1 MVSARPTGR
10 APGVADA
17 WVSLKSMAQEHDR
30 GEPVPTEQQEAVAAH
45 GQGALLVLGAAGS
58 GRTEAL
64 ARRLS
69 RLVSQGRRPLAL
81 SRSAAAANRIRV
93 RAEET
98 IETSY
103 EELVVHTHPV
113 AAARILREHATE
125 AEIDPFFES
134 LSPAERLA
142 MLLDRIDEL
151 PLRRHEIRGNPAGLL
166 ARIVDRIDALKSA
179 GVTAERFRR
188 WSDEQAGGSVA
199 ERDSAAREREFA
211 ELYEMHDSMLRA
223 AGAMDEVDAVI
234 ELTRLLHE
242 RPALAE
248 AVSERF
254 PDLLVDEAEDAC
266 PAERALIEA
275 LARGAETTVISC
287 DDEQGRAPC
296 GAASAWAR
304 EAFSPAELTL
314 EPSWRYGGDLIDAA
328 HAVVA
333 PAMNRVAPSSNGLR
347 LTEHPRVT
355 PSREGAAVARRA
367 AGPPT
372 RVRFW
377 SGINERA
384 EAQAVARDIE
394 AALAAGDVKME
405 HVCVAVPRGGGRARA
420 IAAAL
425 EERRVP
431 YRVTGP
437 GAFFQR
443 PEVRDVIAWLRLL
456 ADPTDAAA
464 AVRALSRPP
473 VELRSVD
480 LARCTTIARR
490 RKLDMVSALE
500 ASLESPQIP
509 PEARDRIRE
518 FLQLHRA
525 AARAMGE
532 MRADV
537 FVRRLIERIGFRRHR
552 LFAAHPEAAERLRN
566 LSRLGEL
573 AAAWTRREPTGSNR
587 DFVRYLV
594 AVSEAGVPP
603 LDEPSE
609 PTADAVRV
617 MSLERAKGLEFSR
630 VYVVGLHAG
639 AVPGVAPPGPPVLPT
654 GVGAGEPSH
663 EDEQRRLL
671 YVAMTRARDELVL
684 SRPASTEG
692 GDARPSPFYE
702 DARAVLDATEQ
713 EHGEELFGPAEG
725 LQATYRMIQDEVL
738 EEAWRAGGKLREPRL
753 DTYVDVTRAVARFL
767 ELVKLAGLIQGSSEE
782 PAADALAAIND
793 LLDHAI
799 SPEQRSA
806 LHDSGLDAYLLD
818 EEGAA
823 KRRRELIEQRDEP
836 SLEAFLPRRGEG
848 LALSATDI
856 TLYRTCPLKYKFARV
871 FGIPQETT
879 INQRFGI
886 VIHQVLERFHGH
898 QTAAE
903 GEAEAGT
910 LEHLMALFA
919 AAWRRSGFGE
929 SDDELQ
935 FREKAIDALH
945 RYHAREVASGSHPR
959 WVERKFDFRIGP
971 HHLRGRVDR
980 VDQLPSG
987 GYELIDYKTG
997 DPKPV
1002 RELESDVQ
1010 LAIYRL
1016 AAREA
1021 WRLEGAAG
1029 SYWYVLAD
1037 EKVAVGG
1044 SPDDLERVEGVVLEV
1059 GEGILGQDFE
1069 PRPSPEICSW
1079 CDFRLI
1085 CPASEA

>member
-1 MVSARPTGR
+1 MGVSRDQV
-10 APGVADA
+10 APGL
-17 WVSLKSMAQEHDR
+17 S
-30 GEPVPTEQQEAVAAH
+30 EQQERVIAH
-45 GQGALLVLGAAGS
+45 DAGALLVLGAAGT

-64 ARRLS
+64 ARRLG
-69 RLVSQGRRPLAL
+69 RLVAEGEGAL
-81 SRSAAAANRIRV
+81 VLTSSAAAANRIRA

-98 IETSY
+98 IDAAF
-103 EELVVHTHPV
+103 EELVVHTHPA
-113 AAARILREHATE
+113 AAARLLHEHATE
-125 AEIDPFFES
+125 ARIDPFFES
-134 LSPAERLA
+134 LNPAERLA
-142 MLLDRIDEL
+142 MLLERLDEL

-179 GVTAERFRR
+179 GVTAERFAR
-188 WSDEQAGGSVA
+188 WADEQAGASRS

-211 ELYEMHDSMLRA
+211 EIYELHDSMLRS
-223 AGAMDEVDAVI
+223 AGAMDDIDGVI
-234 ELTRLLHE
+234 ELTRLLGD

-248 AVSERF
+248 TIAGRF
-254 PDLLVDEAEDAC
+254 PHLLVDEAEDAC
-266 PAERALIEA
+266 SAERSLIVALT
-275 LARGAETTVISC
+275 RGAQTAVISC
-287 DDEQGRAPC
+287 DDEQARARCDP
-296 GAASAWAR
+296 ASAWVGRAL
-304 EAFSPAELTL
+304 SPEEISL
-314 EPSWRYGGDLIDAA
+314 EPAWRYGGDLLDAA

-333 PAMNRVAPSSNGLR
+333 PAER
-347 LTEHPRVT
+347 
-355 PSREGAAVARRA
+355 GAEVPRRA
-367 AGPPT
+367 AGPST
-372 RVRFW
+372 RVSFW
-377 SGINERA
+377 VGTNERA

-394 AALAAGDVKME
+394 TALADGEVKLE
-405 HVCVAVPRGGGRARA
+405 EICVAVPRGGGRARA
-420 IAAAL
+420 LAAAL

-431 YRVTGP
+431 YRLTGP

-473 VELRSVD
+473 IELRSVD

-532 MRADV
+532 MKADV

-573 AAAWTRREPTGSNR
+573 AAAWTRREPNGSNR
-587 DFVRYLV
+587 DFIRYLV
-594 AVSEAGVPP
+594 AVSEAGDMRGGSPGKAEEPPVPT
-603 LDEPSE
+603 LVEPSE
-609 PTADAVRV
+609 PMADAVRV
-617 MSLERAKGLEFSR
+617 MSLERTKGLEFSR
-630 VYVVGLHAG
+630 VYVIGLHAG
-639 AVPGVAPPGPPVLPT
+639 ALPGATPAGSPMVPPEVGGGAPP
-654 GVGAGEPSH
+654 H
-663 EDEQRRLL
+663 EDESRRLL

-684 SRPASTEG
+684 SRPAATDAG
-692 GDARPSPFYE
+692 NARPSPFYE
-702 DARAVLDATEQ
+702 GVRAVLDASEQ
-713 EHGEELFGPAEG
+713 EYGEELFGPAEG

-767 ELVKLAGLIQGSSEE
+767 ELVKLAGLIQGYTEE
-782 PAADALAAIND
+782 PVADSLAAIND
-793 LLDHAI
+793 LLEQAI

-806 LHDSGLDAYLLD
+806 LRSSGLDAYLLD

-823 KRRRELIEQRDEP
+823 KRRRELIAQRDEP

-856 TLYRTCPLKYKFARV
+856 ELYRTCPLKYKFARV

-886 VIHQVLERFHGH
+886 VIHQVLERFHA
-898 QTAAE
+898 QQAA
-903 GEAEAGT
+903 GEAEGGT

-919 AAWRRSGFGE
+919 VAWRRAGFGE

-935 FREKAIDALH
+935 FREKAVEALR

-959 WVERKFDFRIGP
+959 WVERKFDFRVGP

-980 VDQLPSG
+980 VDQLPGG

-997 DPKPV
+997 DPKPQ

-1044 SPDDLERVEGVVLEV
+1044 SSDDLERVEGVVLEV

-1069 PRPSPEICSW
+1069 PKPSPEICSW

>member
-1 MVSARPTGR
+1 MG
-10 APGVADA
+10 D
-17 WVSLKSMAQEHDR
+17 EHDHGGPR
-30 GEPVPTEQQEAVAAH
+30 MTEKQEGVVSHDAGE
-45 GQGALLVLGAAGS
+45 LLVRGVAGS
-58 GRTEAL
+58 GRTESL
-64 ARRLS
+64 ARRLA
-69 RLVSQGRRPLAL
+69 RLVSDGERPLVL
-81 SRSAAAANRIRV
+81 TSSVAAARRIRM
-93 RAEET
+93 RAEAT
-98 IETSY
+98 IEAAY

-113 AAARILREHATE
+113 AAARLLREHATE

-142 MLLDRIDEL
+142 MLLERIDEL

-166 ARIVDRIDALKSA
+166 ARIIDRIDALKSA
-179 GVTAERFRR
+179 GVTAERFQR
-188 WSDEQAGGSVA
+188 WAGEQAGGTRS
-199 ERDSAAREREFA
+199 ERDSAAREREFGEIY
-211 ELYEMHDSMLRA
+211 ELHDSMLRS
-223 AGAMDEVDAVI
+223 AGAMDDADAVLV
-234 ELTRLLHE
+234 LTRLLGE
-242 RPALAE
+242 RAALAD
-248 AVSERF
+248 AIAERF
-254 PDLLVDEAEDAC
+254 PHLMVDELEDAC
-266 PAERALIEA
+266 PAERSLIEA
-275 LARGAETTVISC
+275 LVRGSASAVLSC

-296 GAASAWAR
+296 GAASGWAR
-304 EAFSPAELTL
+304 QAFGPREVTL
-314 EPSWRYGGDLIDAA
+314 EPTWRYGGDVLDAA
-328 HAVVA
+328 HAVVSQA
-333 PAMNRVAPSSNGLR
+333 GGG
-347 LTEHPRVT
+347 TEVP
-355 PSREGAAVARRA
+355 RRA
-367 AGPPT
+367 AGPAT

-377 SGINERA
+377 CGTNERA
-384 EAQAVARDIE
+384 ETQAVARDIE
-394 AALAAGDVKME
+394 AALAAGDLKME
-405 HVCVAVPRGGGRARA
+405 EICVAIPRAGRPARA

-431 YRVTGP
+431 YRLSGP

-518 FLQLHRA
+518 FLRLHRA

-587 DFVRYLV
+587 DFVRYLA
-594 AVSEAGVPP
+594 AVSEAGVAPVEEQN
-603 LDEPSE
+603 EPI
-609 PTADAVRV
+609 ADAVRV
-617 MSLERAKGLEFSR
+617 MPLERTKGLEFAR
-630 VYVVGLHAG
+630 MYVVGLHAG
-639 AVPGVAPPGPPVLPT
+639 AVPGPVPAGPPAVPPGA
-654 GVGAGEPSH
+654 GGAAPSH
-663 EDEQRRLL
+663 EEEARRLL
-671 YVAMTRARDELVL
+671 YIAMTRATDDLVL
-684 SRPASTEG
+684 ARPAATEG
-692 GDARPSPFYE
+692 GDVRPSPFYE
-702 DARAVLDATEQ
+702 DARAVLGATEQ

-738 EEAWRAGGKLREPRL
+738 EEAWRAGAKLREPRL
-753 DTYVDVTRAVARFL
+753 DTYVDVNRAVARFL

-782 PAADALAAIND
+782 PVSDSLAAVND
-793 LLDHAI
+793 LLEQAI
-799 SPEQRSA
+799 SPEQREA
-806 LHDSGLDAYLLD
+806 LRDSGLDAYLLD

-823 KRRRELIEQRDEP
+823 KRRRELIAQRDEP

-856 TLYRTCPLKYKFARV
+856 ELYRTCPLKYKFARV

-886 VIHQVLERFHGH
+886 VIHQVLERFHA
-898 QTAAE
+898 QTAPVDTGAGSTA
-903 GEAEAGT
+903 GEPDAGS
-910 LEHLMALFA
+910 LERLMALFA
-919 AAWRRSGFGE
+919 AAWRRAGFGE

-935 FREKAIDALH
+935 FREKAIEALR
-945 RYHAREVASGSHPR
+945 RYHAREVASGSQPR

-980 VDQLPSG
+980 VDELPGG

-997 DPKPV
+997 DPKPP

>member
-1 MVSARPTGR
+1 MV
-10 APGVADA
+10 
-17 WVSLKSMAQEHDR
+17 
-30 GEPVPTEQQEAVAAH
+30 AH
-45 GQGALLVLGAAGS
+45 EQGALLVLGAAGS

-69 RLVSQGRRPLAL
+69 RLVSEARRPLVL
-81 SRSAAAANRIRV
+81 SRSAAAADRIRT

-98 IETSY
+98 IDTAY
-103 EELVVHTHPV
+103 EELVVHTYPV

-179 GVTAERFRR
+179 GVTAERFRH
-188 WSDEQAGGSVA
+188 WSEEQAGGSVS
-199 ERDSAAREREFA
+199 ERESAAREREFA
-211 ELYEMHDSMLRA
+211 ELYELHDSMLRA
-223 AGAMDEVDAVI
+223 AGAMDDTDAVI
-234 ELTRLLHE
+234 ELTRLLDK

-248 AVSERF
+248 AVSARF
-254 PDLLVDEAEDAC
+254 PDLIVDEAEDAC
-266 PAERALIEA
+266 PAERSLIEA
-275 LARGAETTVISC
+275 LARGAETAVISC
-287 DDEQGRAPC
+287 DDEQARAPC
-296 GAASAWAR
+296 GAASAWAKR
-304 EAFSPAELTL
+304 AFSPAEIIL
-314 EPSWRYGGDLIDAA
+314 EPSWRYGGDLLDAA

-333 PAMNRVAPSSNGLR
+333 LAMNRVAPD
-347 LTEHPRVT
+347 
-355 PSREGAAVARRA
+355 GAGVERRA
-367 AGPPT
+367 AGPAT

-377 SGINERA
+377 CGINERA

-394 AALAAGDVKME
+394 AALAAGEVKME
-405 HVCVAVPRGGGRARA
+405 DVCVAVPRGGGRARA

-431 YRVTGP
+431 YRLTGP

-603 LDEPSE
+603 VDEPSE

-617 MSLERAKGLEFSR
+617 MPLERTKGLEFSR

-639 AVPGVAPPGPPVLPT
+639 AVPGAAPPGPPIVPA
-654 GVGAGEPSH
+654 GVGAGGPSH

-684 SRPASTEG
+684 TRPAATEAG
-692 GDARPSPFYE
+692 SVRPSPFYE
-702 DARAVLDATEQ
+702 DARAVLDASEQ

-767 ELVKLAGLIQGSSEE
+767 ELVKLAGLIQGSTEE

-799 SPEQRSA
+799 SPEQRTA

-898 QTAAE
+898 QAAAE
-903 GEAEAGT
+903 ADGEAGS
-910 LEHLMALFA
+910 LEHLMGLFA

-935 FREKAIDALH
+935 FREKAIEALH

-997 DPKPV
+997 DPKPA

>member
-1 MVSARPTGR
+1 MGDERDDGS
-10 APGVADA
+10 PG
-17 WVSLKSMAQEHDR
+17 L
-30 GEPVPTEQQEAVAAH
+30 TEQQAAVVAH
-45 GQGALLVLGAAGS
+45 ADGPLLVLGVAGT
-58 GRTEAL
+58 GRTESL

-69 RLVSQGRRPLAL
+69 RLIEDGERAL
-81 SRSAAAANRIRV
+81 VLTSSIAAARRIRV
-93 RAEET
+93 RAEAT
-98 IETSY
+98 IESAY

-113 AAARILREHATE
+113 AAARLLREHATE

-179 GVTAERFRR
+179 GVTATDFGR
-188 WSDEQAGGSVA
+188 WAEQQAGASRS
-199 ERDSAAREREFA
+199 ERDAAAREREFA
-211 ELYEMHDSMLRA
+211 EIYELHDSMLRS
-223 AGAMDEVDAVI
+223 AGAMDDIDAVL
-234 ELTRLLHE
+234 ELTMRLE
-242 RPALAE
+242 QRPAMAE
-248 AVSERF
+248 AISTRF
-254 PDLLVDEAEDAC
+254 PHLLVDELEDAC
-266 PAERALIEA
+266 PAERSLIEA
-275 LARGAETTVISC
+275 LARGSVSLVLSC
-287 DDEQGRAPC
+287 DDEQGRGPC
-296 GAASAWAR
+296 DAASAWAR
-304 EAFSPAELTL
+304 QAIGPSEVTL
-314 EPSWRYGGDLIDAA
+314 EPTWRYGGDLLDAA

-333 PAMNRVAPSSNGLR
+333 PAAGGGVVP
-347 LTEHPRVT
+347 
-355 PSREGAAVARRA
+355 RRA
-367 AGPPT
+367 AGPAT

-377 SGINERA
+377 SGTNERA

-394 AALAAGDVKME
+394 AALAAGEVTME
-405 HVCVAVPRGGGRARA
+405 RICVAVPRDGAPARA

-431 YRVTGP
+431 YRLSGP

-443 PEVRDVIAWLRLL
+443 AEVRDVIAWLRLL

-573 AAAWTRREPTGSNR
+573 AETWTRREPGGSNR

-594 AVSEAGVPP
+594 AVSEAGGMRRGSAGAVEDPP
-603 LDEPSE
+603 EGMVEEQSE
-609 PTADAVRV
+609 PIATAVRV
-617 MSLERAKGLEFSR
+617 MPLERTKGLEFAR
-630 VYVVGLHAG
+630 VYVVGLNAG
-639 AVPGVAPPGPPVLPT
+639 AVPGSAPAGSPAVPP
-654 GVGAGEPSH
+654 GVGAPTPSH
-663 EDEQRRLL
+663 EEESRRLL
-671 YVAMTRARDELVL
+671 YVAMTRATDDLVL
-684 SRPASTEG
+684 ARPAVTED

-702 DARAVLDATEQ
+702 DARAVLDASEQ

-753 DTYVDVTRAVARFL
+753 DTYVDVNRAVARFL
-767 ELVKLAGLIQGSSEE
+767 ELVKLAGLIQGSGEE
-782 PAADALAAIND
+782 PVSDALTAVND
-793 LLDHAI
+793 LLDQAI

-806 LHDSGLDAYLLD
+806 LRDSGLDAYLLD

-823 KRRRELIEQRDEP
+823 KRRRELIAKRDEP

-856 TLYRTCPLKYKFARV
+856 ELYRTCPLKYKFARV

-886 VIHQVLERFHGH
+886 VIHQVLERYHG
-898 QTAAE
+898 QQPPPGETAAE
-903 GEAEAGT
+903 IADTGS
-910 LEHLMALFA
+910 LERLMSLFA

-935 FREKAIDALH
+935 FREKAIEALR
-945 RYHAREVASGSHPR
+945 RYHAREVASGSQPR

-980 VDQLPSG
+980 VDELPSG

-997 DPKPV
+997 DPKPP
-1002 RELESDVQ
+1002 RELQSDVQ

-1069 PRPSPEICSW
+1069 PRPSPDICSW

>member
-1 MVSARPTGR
+1 
-10 APGVADA
+10 
-17 WVSLKSMAQEHDR
+17 MAELD
-30 GEPVPTEQQEAVAAH
+30 EAQQRVLDHEE
-45 GQGALLVLGAAGS
+45 GPLLVLGVAGS

-64 ARRLS
+64 SRRLA
-69 RLVSQGRRPLAL
+69 AL
-81 SRSAAAANRIRV
+81 AAAGKRALVLTCSQATATRIRA

-98 IETSY
+98 VEAPF
-103 EELVVHTHPV
+103 EELEVHTHQGT
-113 AAARILREHATE
+113 AARLLREHAAE
-125 AEIDPFFES
+125 AGLDPFVES
-134 LSPAERLA
+134 LTGAERLA
-142 MLLDRIDEL
+142 MLLERVDEL
-151 PLRRHEIRGNPAGLL
+151 PLRRHEIRGNAAGLL

-179 GVTAERFRR
+179 GVTAERFRD
-188 WSDEQAGGSVA
+188 WAEGL
-199 ERDSAAREREFA
+199 ERDAEADAGRDAAAREREFA
-211 ELYEMHDSMLRA
+211 QIYELHDSMLRA
-223 AGAMDEVDAVI
+223 AGAIDGGEGVL
-234 ELTRLLHE
+234 ELTRLLGE
-242 RPALAE
+242 RPGLA
-248 AVSERF
+248 AAIADRF
-254 PDLLVDEAEDAC
+254 PHLIVDELEDAC
-266 PAERALIEA
+266 PAERSLVAA
-275 LARGAETTVISC
+275 LARGARTAVVSC
-287 DDEQGRAPC
+287 DDDQSRAPC
-296 GAASAWAR
+296 GGGAAWAR
-304 EAFSPAELTL
+304 ETFDGPEVVLDTAQ
-314 EPSWRYGGDLIDAA
+314 RYGGDLLDAA

-333 PAMNRVAPSSNGLR
+333 PAERN
-347 LTEHPRVT
+347 TEVT
-355 PSREGAAVARRA
+355 RRA
-367 AGPPT
+367 GGPAT
-372 RVRFW
+372 RIRFW
-377 SGINERA
+377 RSANERA

-394 AALAAGDVKME
+394 AALAAGEVAIQE
-405 HVCVAVPRGGGRARA
+405 ICVAVPRGGGRARA

-431 YRVTGP
+431 HRLTGP

-443 PEVRDVIAWLRLL
+443 PEIRDVIAWLRLL
-456 ADPTDAAA
+456 ADPTDTAA

-509 PEARDRIRE
+509 PEARDRIRN
-518 FLQLHRA
+518 FLGLHAA

-573 AAAWTRREPTGSNR
+573 AATWTRREPGGSNR
-587 DFVRYLV
+587 DFVRYLA
-594 AVSEAGVPP
+594 AVSEAGVSPADEPVEPIAGAIRVMP
-603 LDEPSE
+603 LD
-609 PTADAVRV
+609 T
-617 MSLERAKGLEFSR
+617 LKGLEFAR

-639 AVPGVAPPGPPVLPT
+639 AVPGTAPAGPPAVPPALS
-654 GVGAGEPSH
+654 GAGPSH
-663 EDEQRRLL
+663 EGEQRRLL
-671 YVAMTRARDELVL
+671 YTAMTRAHQELVM
-684 SRPASTEG
+684 SRSETTEEG
-692 GDARPSPFYE
+692 ETRPSPFYE
-702 DARAVLDATEQ
+702 EARAVLDASEQ
-713 EHGEELFGPAEG
+713 DHGEELFGPAEG

-753 DTYVDVTRAVARFL
+753 DTYMDVTTAVGRFL
-767 ELVKLAGLIQGSSEE
+767 ELVKLAGLIQRPGEE
-782 PAADALAAIND
+782 PVTEALPAINE
-793 LLDHAI
+793 LLEQAI
-799 SPEQRSA
+799 SPEQRQA
-806 LHDSGLDAYLLD
+806 LTDSGLDAYLLD

-823 KRRRELIEQRDEP
+823 KRRKELIAARDEP

-856 TLYRTCPLKYKFARV
+856 ELYRTCPLKYKFARV

-886 VIHQVLERFHGH
+886 VIHQVLERYHAS
-898 QTAAE
+898 TAATTE
-903 GEAEAGT
+903 STAGEAEAGS
-910 LEHLMALFA
+910 LERLMALFA
-919 AAWRRSGFGE
+919 AAWRRAGFGE

-935 FREKAIDALH
+935 FRERATEALR
-945 RYHAREVASGSHPR
+945 RYHARESSSGSSPR
-959 WVERKFDFRIGP
+959 WLERKFDFRIGP

-980 VDQLPSG
+980 VDELPSG
-987 GYELIDYKTG
+987 EYELIDYKTG
-997 DPKPV
+997 DPKPQ
-1002 RELESDVQ
+1002 RALEGDVQ

-1021 WRLEGAAG
+1021 WKLERAAG

>member
-1 MVSARPTGR
+1 M
-10 APGVADA
+10 AD
-17 WVSLKSMAQEHDR
+17 EHDR
-30 GEPVPTEQQEAVAAH
+30 GEPGPTEQQEAVAAH
-45 GQGALLVLGAAGS
+45 EQGALLVLGAAGS

-69 RLVSQGRRPLAL
+69 RLVSQGRRPLVL
-81 SRSAAAANRIRV
+81 SRSAAASNRIRV

-98 IETSY
+98 IETAY

-242 RPALAE
+242 RPALAQ

-266 PAERALIEA
+266 PAERSLIEA

-296 GAASAWAR
+296 RAASAWAR
-304 EAFSPAELTL
+304 EAFSPTELTL
-314 EPSWRYGGDLIDAA
+314 EPSWRYGGDLLDAA

-333 PAMNRVAPSSNGLR
+333 PAER
-347 LTEHPRVT
+347 
-355 PSREGAAVARRA
+355 GAEVARRA
-367 AGPPT
+367 AGPAT

-377 SGINERA
+377 CGINERA

-405 HVCVAVPRGGGRARA
+405 EVCVAVPRGGGRERA

-443 PEVRDVIAWLRLL
+443 SEVRDVIAWLRLL

-603 LDEPSE
+603 VDEPTE

-617 MSLERAKGLEFSR
+617 MSLERTKGLEFSR

-639 AVPGVAPPGPPVLPT
+639 GVPGAVPAGPPVVPT
-654 GVGAGEPSH
+654 GVGAGGPSH
-663 EDEQRRLL
+663 EDEQRHLL

-684 SRPASTEG
+684 SRPAATEG

-702 DARAVLDATEQ
+702 DARAVLDAAEQ
-713 EHGEELFGPAEG
+713 EQGEELFGPAEG

-753 DTYVDVTRAVARFL
+753 DTYMDVTRAVARFL

-910 LEHLMALFA
+910 LEHLMGLFA

-997 DPKPV
+997 ERRASSGD
-1002 RELESDVQ
+1002 DVQ
-1010 LAIYRL
+1010 LALYRL
-1016 AAREA
+1016 GAQEA
-1021 WRLEGAAG
+1021 WQIDAELG
-1029 SYWYVLAD
+1029 SYWYVLED
-1037 EKVAVGG
+1037 ERVPRA
-1044 SPDDLERVEGVVLEV
+1044 PATDDAERVERTVLEV
-1059 GEGILGQDFE
+1059 GTGIEGQDFE
-1069 PRPSPEICSW
+1069 PRPSYEICSW
-1079 CDFRLI
+1079 CDYRLI

>member
-1 MVSARPTGR
+1 MRDERDHGGPR
-10 APGVADA
+10 
-17 WVSLKSMAQEHDR
+17 L
-30 GEPVPTEQQEAVAAH
+30 TEQQEAVVANDE
-45 GQGALLVLGAAGS
+45 GALLVLGVAGS
-58 GRTEAL
+58 GRSEAL
-64 ARRLS
+64 ARRLA
-69 RLVSQGRRPLAL
+69 RLVGQGERALAVT
-81 SRSAAAANRIRV
+81 RSVAAARHLRL
-93 RAEET
+93 RAET
-98 IETSY
+98 AIEAAF

-113 AAARILREHATE
+113 AAARLLREHATE

-166 ARIVDRIDALKSA
+166 ARIVERIDALKSA
-179 GVTAERFRR
+179 GVTAERFGR
-188 WSDEQAGGSVA
+188 WAEEQAGGSRS

-211 ELYEMHDSMLRA
+211 EIYQLHDSMLRS
-223 AGAMDEVDAVI
+223 AGAMDDIDAVL
-234 ELTRLLHE
+234 ELTRLLGE
-242 RPALAE
+242 RPALA
-248 AVSERF
+248 AAIAARF
-254 PDLLVDEAEDAC
+254 PHLIVDELEDAC
-266 PAERALIEA
+266 PAERTLIEA
-275 LARGAETTVISC
+275 LARSSTSAVLAC
-287 DDEQGRAPC
+287 DDEQGRGPC
-296 GAASAWAR
+296 EAASAWAR
-304 EAFSPAELTL
+304 QAIGTRDLNL
-314 EPSWRYGGDLIDAA
+314 EPTWRYGGDLLDAS

-333 PAMNRVAPSSNGLR
+333 PA
-347 LTEHPRVT
+347 TRVT
-355 PSREGAAVARRA
+355 EAPRRA

-372 RVRFW
+372 RLRFW
-377 SGINERA
+377 SGTNERA

-394 AALAAGDVKME
+394 AALAAGEVKLE
-405 HVCVAVPRGGGRARA
+405 EICVAVPRGGPARA

-431 YRVTGP
+431 YRLTGP

-443 PEVRDVIAWLRLL
+443 AEVRDVIAWLRLL

-573 AAAWTRREPTGSNR
+573 AEAWTRREPGGSNR

-594 AVSEAGVPP
+594 AVSEAGVAPVEEQN
-603 LDEPSE
+603 EPI
-609 PTADAVRV
+609 ADAVKV
-617 MSLERAKGLEFSR
+617 MPLERTKGLEFAR
-630 VYVVGLHAG
+630 VYVVGLQAG
-639 AVPGVAPPGPPVLPT
+639 VVPGSPPAGPPAVPD
-654 GVGAGEPSH
+654 GVGGATPSH
-663 EDEQRRLL
+663 EEQSRRLL
-671 YVAMTRARDELVL
+671 YVAMTRATRDLVL
-684 SRPASTEG
+684 TRPAATES

-702 DARAVLDATEQ
+702 DARAVLGAPEQ

-753 DTYVDVTRAVARFL
+753 DTYVDVNRAVARFL

-782 PAADALAAIND
+782 PVSDSLAVVND
-793 LLDHAI
+793 LLEQAI
-799 SPEQRSA
+799 SPEQRAA
-806 LHDSGLDAYLLD
+806 LSDSGLDAYLLD

-823 KRRRELIEQRDEP
+823 KRRRELIAKRDEP

-856 TLYRTCPLKYKFARV
+856 ELYRTCPLKYKFARV

-886 VIHQVLERFHGH
+886 VIHQVLERFHG
-898 QTAAE
+898 QQPSPATTPDAAP
-903 GEAEAGT
+903 GPSDAGS
-910 LEHLMALFA
+910 LERLMGLFA
-919 AAWRRSGFGE
+919 VAWRRAGFGE

-935 FREKAIDALH
+935 FREKAIEALR
-945 RYHAREVASGSHPR
+945 RYHAREVASGSQPR

-980 VDQLPSG
+980 VDELPSG

-997 DPKPV
+997 DPKPP

>member
-1 MVSARPTGR
+1 MAAESDRDHLRPSEG
-10 APGVADA
+10 
-17 WVSLKSMAQEHDR
+17 
-30 GEPVPTEQQEAVAAH
+30 QEAVIAH
-45 GQGALLVLGAAGS
+45 DAGAMLLLGVAGS
-58 GRTEAL
+58 GRTESL
-64 ARRLS
+64 ARRLA
-69 RLVSQGRRPLAL
+69 RLTEEREGTLVLT
-81 SRSAAAANRIRV
+81 RSGAAANRITS
-93 RAEET
+93 RAEEA
-98 IETSY
+98 IKGAF
-103 EELVVHTHPV
+103 EELVVHRHPL
-113 AAARILREHATE
+113 AAVRLLREHAIE
-125 AEIDPFFES
+125 AGHDPFCES

-142 MLLDRIDEL
+142 MLLERVDEL

-179 GVTAERFRR
+179 GVTAQRFRE
-188 WSDEQAGGSVA
+188 WSERATGESGS
-199 ERDSAAREREFA
+199 ERDAAAREREFA
-211 ELYEMHDSMLRA
+211 EIYELHDSMLRS
-223 AGAMDEVDAVI
+223 AGAIDNGEAVL
-234 ELTRLLHE
+234 ELTRLLGE
-242 RPALAE
+242 RPALGA
-248 AVSERF
+248 AISERF
-254 PDLLVDEAEDAC
+254 PHLIVDEAEDAC
-266 PAERALIEA
+266 PAERSLIEA
-275 LARGAETTVISC
+275 IAKGARTVVVSC
-287 DDEQGRAPC
+287 DDEQARAQC
-296 GAASAWAR
+296 GSASRWARQALGAA
-304 EAFSPAELTL
+304 ELAL
-314 EPSWRYGGDLIDAA
+314 EPAWRYGGDLLDAA
-328 HAVVA
+328 HAVVGRA
-333 PAMNRVAPSSNGLR
+333 ER
-347 LTEHPRVT
+347 
-355 PSREGAAVARRA
+355 GAAPARRA

-377 SGINERA
+377 RGANERA

-394 AALAAGDVKME
+394 SALAAGEVRME
-405 HVCVAVPRGGGRARA
+405 EICVAVPRGDGRARA

-431 YRVTGP
+431 YRLTGP

-443 PEVRDVIAWLRLL
+443 PEIRDVIAWLRLL

-509 PEARDRIRE
+509 PEARDRIRD
-518 FLQLHRA
+518 FLSLHRA

-573 AAAWTRREPTGSNR
+573 AADWVRREPTGSNR

-594 AVSEAGVPP
+594 AVSEAGVAPVE
-603 LDEPSE
+603 EPSD
-609 PTADAVRV
+609 PIAAAVRV
-617 MSLERAKGLEFSR
+617 MPLESLKGLELSR
-630 VYVVGLHAG
+630 VYVVGMHAG
-639 AVPGVAPPGPPVLPT
+639 AIPGAKPAGMPMVPAEL
-654 GVGAGEPSH
+654 AGDHPSH
-663 EDEQRRLL
+663 EDAARRLL
-671 YVAMTRARDELVL
+671 YVAMTRATDELVL
-684 SRPASTEG
+684 SRPAATESG
-692 GDARPSPFYE
+692 SVRPSPFYE
-702 DARAVLDATEQ
+702 DARAVLDAGEQ
-713 EHGEELFGPAEG
+713 EHAEELFGPAEG

-767 ELVKLAGLIQGSSEE
+767 ELVKLAGLLQGSSEE
-782 PAADALAAIND
+782 PVADALAAIND
-793 LLDHAI
+793 LLDNAI
-799 SPEQRSA
+799 SPEQRAA
-806 LHDSGLDAYLLD
+806 LADSGLDAYLLD

-856 TLYRTCPLKYKFARV
+856 DLYRTCPLKYKFARV

-886 VIHQVLERFHGH
+886 VIHQVLERFHSS
-898 QTAAE
+898 TAATDTAAGST
-903 GEAEAGT
+903 GEADAGS
-910 LEHLMALFA
+910 LERLMALFA

-935 FREKAIDALH
+935 FREKAIEALR
-945 RYHAREVASGSHPR
+945 RYHAREVSSGSRPR

-980 VDQLPSG
+980 VDQLPGG

-997 DPKPV
+997 DPRPQ

-1029 SYWYVLAD
+1029 TYWYVLAD

>member
-1 MVSARPTGR
+1 MG
-10 APGVADA
+10 D
-17 WVSLKSMAQEHDR
+17 EHDHGFPR
-30 GEPVPTEQQEAVAAH
+30 LSGRQEDVVTHPEGAV
-45 GQGALLVLGAAGS
+45 LVLGVAGS

-64 ARRLS
+64 ARRLT
-69 RLVSQGRRPLAL
+69 RLVEEGERAIVLT
-81 SRSAAAANRIRV
+81 RSVAAARRLRT
-93 RAEET
+93 RAEAS
-98 IETSY
+98 IETAY

-113 AAARILREHATE
+113 AAARLLREHATE

-188 WSDEQAGGSVA
+188 WSEQLAGGSQS

-223 AGAMDEVDAVI
+223 AGAMDDIDAVI
-234 ELTRLLHE
+234 ELTKLLGE

-248 AVSERF
+248 AVSARF
-254 PDLLVDEAEDAC
+254 PDLLVDETEDAC
-266 PAERALIEA
+266 PAERSLIEA
-275 LARGAETTVISC
+275 LAAGAETTVIAC
-287 DDEQGRAPC
+287 DDEQARAAC

-304 EAFSPAELTL
+304 QALSPDEVTL
-314 EPSWRYGGDLIDAA
+314 EPSWRYGGDLLDAA

-333 PAMNRVAPSSNGLR
+333 QSERTAGVD
-347 LTEHPRVT
+347 
-355 PSREGAAVARRA
+355 RRA

-377 SGINERA
+377 CGTNERA

-394 AALAAGDVKME
+394 TALAAGEVKLE
-405 HVCVAVPRGGGRARA
+405 EVCVAVPRGGGRARG

-431 YRVTGP
+431 YRLTGPGAFFQRPAGRRAFPSRLPGP

-443 PEVRDVIAWLRLL
+443 PEVREVIAWLRLL

-525 AARAMGE
+525 AARAMAQ

-573 AAAWTRREPTGSNR
+573 AEAWTRREPGGSNR

-594 AVSEAGVPP
+594 AVWEAGVARVEEQH
-603 LDEPSE
+603 EPIAE
-609 PTADAVRV
+609 AVRV
-617 MSLERAKGLEFSR
+617 MPLERTKGLQYDR
-630 VYVVGLHAG
+630 VYVIGLHDGAMPGSAPAG
-639 AVPGVAPPGPPVLPT
+639 PPAVPA
-654 GVGAGEPSH
+654 GVGAAAPSH
-663 EDEQRRLL
+663 EEESRRLL
-671 YVAMTRARDELVL
+671 YVAMTRATQELVL
-684 SRPASTEG
+684 TRPAATEG
-692 GDARPSPFYE
+692 GDVRPSPFYE
-702 DARAVLDATEQ
+702 DARAVLDAPEQ

-753 DTYVDVTRAVARFL
+753 DTYVDVNRAVARFL
-767 ELVKLAGLIQGSSEE
+767 ELVKLAGLIQESSEE
-782 PAADALAAIND
+782 PVSDSLAVVND
-793 LLDHAI
+793 LLEQAI
-799 SPEQRSA
+799 SPEQRAA
-806 LHDSGLDAYLLD
+806 LRDSGLDAYLLD

-823 KRRRELIEQRDEP
+823 KRRRELIAKRDEP

-856 TLYRTCPLKYKFARV
+856 ELYRTCPLKYKFARV

-886 VIHQVLERFHGH
+886 VIHQVLERFHVQ
-898 QTAAE
+898 QTAGDAD
-903 GEAEAGT
+903 AGS
-910 LEHLMALFA
+910 LERLMGLFA
-919 AAWRRSGFGE
+919 VAWRRSGFGE

-935 FREKAIDALH
+935 FREKAIEALR
-945 RYHAREVASGSHPR
+945 RYHAREVASGAQPR

-980 VDQLPSG
+980 VDELPSG

-997 DPKPV
+997 DPKAP
-1002 RELESDVQ
+1002 RELE
-1010 LAIYRL
+1010 
-1016 AAREA
+1016 
-1021 WRLEGAAG
+1021 
-1029 SYWYVLAD
+1029 
-1037 EKVAVGG
+1037 
-1044 SPDDLERVEGVVLEV
+1044 P
-1059 GEGILGQDFE
+1059 
-1069 PRPSPEICSW
+1069 
-1079 CDFRLI
+1079 
-1085 CPASEA
+1085 

>member
-1 MVSARPTGR
+1 MGDQRLHD
-10 APGVADA
+10 APGL
-17 WVSLKSMAQEHDR
+17 S
-30 GEPVPTEQQEAVAAH
+30 EQQERVIAH
-45 GQGALLVLGAAGS
+45 DSGPLLVQGAAGT

-64 ARRLS
+64 ARRLT
-69 RLVSQGRRPLAL
+69 RLVADGERAL
-81 SRSAAAANRIRV
+81 VLTSSTAASHRIKM

-98 IETSY
+98 IETPF
-103 EELVVHTHPV
+103 EELVVHTHPA
-113 AAARILREHATE
+113 AAARLLREHATE
-125 AEIDPFFES
+125 AGLDPFFES

-142 MLLDRIDEL
+142 TLLDHLDEL

-179 GVTAERFRR
+179 GVTAADFGR
-188 WSDEQAGGSVA
+188 WADEQAGGSRS

-211 ELYEMHDSMLRA
+211 EIYEVHDALLRS
-223 AGAMDEVDAVI
+223 AGAMDSIDGVI
-234 ELTRLLHE
+234 ELTMLLE
-242 RPALAE
+242 QRPALAD
-248 AVSERF
+248 AISTRF
-254 PDLLVDEAEDAC
+254 PHLLVDEAEDAC
-266 PAERALIEA
+266 PAERSLIEA
-275 LARGAETTVISC
+275 MARAATSTVISC

-296 GAASAWAR
+296 SGASAWVRTTLDADQV
-304 EAFSPAELTL
+304 AL
-314 EPSWRYGGDLIDAA
+314 EPAWRYGGDLLDAA

-333 PAMNRVAPSSNGLR
+333 PSSSRVPPGVGS
-347 LTEHPRVT
+347 
-355 PSREGAAVARRA
+355 SREGAEIPRRA
-367 AGPPT
+367 AGPST

-377 SGINERA
+377 AGTNERA

-394 AALAAGDVKME
+394 TALAAAEVKAE
-405 HVCVAVPRGGGRARA
+405 EVCVAVPRGGGRERA

-431 YRVTGP
+431 YRMTGP

-473 VELRSVD
+473 IELRSVD
-480 LARCTTIARR
+480 LARVTTIARR

-532 MRADV
+532 MKADV

-552 LFAAHPEAAERLRN
+552 LFAAHPVAAERLRN

-594 AVSEAGVPP
+594 AVSEAGVAPV
-603 LDEPSE
+603 DEPTE
-609 PTADAVRV
+609 PLADAVRV
-617 MSLERAKGLEFSR
+617 MSLERTKGLEFSR

-639 AVPGVAPPGPPVLPT
+639 AVPGSTPAGAPMVPPALGGPL
-654 GVGAGEPSH
+654 PSH
-663 EDEQRRLL
+663 EDDARGLL

-684 SRPASTEG
+684 TRPSVTDAG
-692 GDARPSPFYE
+692 NARPSPFYE
-702 DARAVLDATEQ
+702 NARAVLDAAEQ

-767 ELVKLAGLIQGSSEE
+767 ELVKLAGLIQGSAEE
-782 PAADALAAIND
+782 PVADSLAAIND
-793 LLDHAI
+793 LLEHAI

-806 LHDSGLDAYLLD
+806 LRDSGLDAYLLD

-823 KRRRELIEQRDEP
+823 KRRRELIAKRDEP

-856 TLYRTCPLKYKFARV
+856 ELYRTCPLKYKFARV

-886 VIHQVLERFHGH
+886 VIHQVLERYHG
-898 QTAAE
+898 QQA
-903 GEAEAGT
+903 GEEAGGGS
-910 LEHLMALFA
+910 LERLMALFG
-919 AAWRRSGFGE
+919 AAWRRAGFGE

-935 FREKAIDALH
+935 FREKAIDALK

-980 VDQLPSG
+980 VDQLPGG

-997 DPKPV
+997 DPKPP

-1044 SPDDLERVEGVVLEV
+1044 SSDDLERVEGVVLEV

-1069 PRPSPEICSW
+1069 PKPSPEICSW

>member
-1 MVSARPTGR
+1 MGLTGEQH
-10 APGVADA
+10 APALSQRQEQVIAHDA
-17 WVSLKSMAQEHDR
+17 
-30 GEPVPTEQQEAVAAH
+30 
-45 GQGALLVLGAAGS
+45 GALLVLGAAGS

-64 ARRLS
+64 ARRLG
-69 RLVSQGRRPLAL
+69 RLVDESERAL
-81 SRSAAAANRIRV
+81 VLTSSAAAASRIRS
-93 RAEET
+93 RAEEA
-98 IETSY
+98 IEKPF
-103 EELVVHTHPV
+103 EELVVHRHPA
-113 AAARILREHATE
+113 AAARLLREHATE
-125 AEIDPFFES
+125 AQLDPFFES

-142 MLLDRIDEL
+142 MLLERLDEL

-166 ARIVDRIDALKSA
+166 ARIIDRIDALKSA
-179 GVTAERFRR
+179 GVTAERFTQ
-188 WSDEQAGGSVA
+188 WADEQAGASRS

-211 ELYEMHDSMLRA
+211 EIYELHDSMLRS
-223 AGAMDEVDAVI
+223 AGAIDDIDGVI
-234 ELTRLLHE
+234 ELTRLLGE
-242 RPALAE
+242 RPALAD
-248 AVSERF
+248 AVSRRF
-254 PDLLVDEAEDAC
+254 PHLLVDEAEDAC
-266 PAERALIEA
+266 PAERSLIEA
-275 LARGAETTVISC
+275 LAHGAETTVISC
-287 DDEQGRAPC
+287 DDEQGRARC
-296 GAASAWAR
+296 GAASVWAR
-304 EAFSPAELTL
+304 KALAPEEVSL
-314 EPSWRYGGDLIDAA
+314 EPAWRYGGDLLDAA

-333 PAMNRVAPSSNGLR
+333 PAGRHADVP
-347 LTEHPRVT
+347 
-355 PSREGAAVARRA
+355 RRA
-367 AGPPT
+367 AGPPS

-377 SGINERA
+377 CGTNERA

-394 AALAAGDVKME
+394 TALAAGEVRLE
-405 HVCVAVPRGGGRARA
+405 QVCVAVPRGGGRARA

-431 YRVTGP
+431 YRLTGP

-532 MRADV
+532 MKADV

-573 AAAWTRREPTGSNR
+573 AAAWTRREPAGSNR

-594 AVSEAGVPP
+594 AVSEAGVAPVE
-603 LDEPSE
+603 EPGE
-609 PTADAVRV
+609 PMADAVRV
-617 MSLERAKGLEFSR
+617 MSLARTKGLEFSR

-639 AVPGVAPPGPPVLPT
+639 ALPGATPAGPPTVPPAID
-654 GVGAGEPSH
+654 GSAPSH
-663 EDEQRRLL
+663 EDESRRLL

-684 SRPASTEG
+684 SRPAATDAG
-692 GDARPSPFYE
+692 GARPSPFYE
-702 DARAVLDATEQ
+702 DARAVLDAGEQ
-713 EHGEELFGPAEG
+713 EQSEELFGPAEG

-767 ELVKLAGLIQGSSEE
+767 ELVKLAGLIQGSTEE
-782 PAADALAAIND
+782 PVADSLAAIND
-793 LLDHAI
+793 LLEHAV
-799 SPEQRSA
+799 SPEQRRA
-806 LHDSGLDAYLLD
+806 LRDSGLDAYLMD

-823 KRRRELIEQRDEP
+823 KRRRELIAKRDEP
-836 SLEAFLPRRGEG
+836 SLEAFLPRRGDG

-856 TLYRTCPLKYKFARV
+856 ELYRTCPLKYKFARV

-886 VIHQVLERFHGH
+886 VIHQVLERFHAQNAEPGPGS
-898 QTAAE
+898 TA
-903 GEAEAGT
+903 GEADAGS
-910 LEHLMALFA
+910 LERLMALFA
-919 AAWRRSGFGE
+919 AAWRRFGFGE

-935 FREKAIDALH
+935 FREKAIEALR
-945 RYHAREVASGSHPR
+945 RYHAREVASGAQPR

-980 VDQLPSG
+980 VDELPGG

-997 DPKPV
+997 DPKPQ

>member
-1 MVSARPTGR
+1 
-10 APGVADA
+10 
-17 WVSLKSMAQEHDR
+17 MAEEHDR
-30 GEPVPTEQQEAVAAH
+30 GEPVPTEQQEAVVAH
-45 GQGALLVLGAAGS
+45 AQGALLVLGSAGS

-69 RLVSQGRRPLAL
+69 RLTSKGRRPLVL
-81 SRSAAAANRIRV
+81 TRSAAAADRIRV
-93 RAEET
+93 RAEEE
-98 IETSY
+98 IETAY
-103 EELVVHTHPV
+103 EELIVHTHSV

-142 MLLDRIDEL
+142 MLLDQIDEL

-166 ARIVDRIDALKSA
+166 ARVVDRIDALKSA

-188 WSDEQAGGSVA
+188 WSEEQAGGSVA
-199 ERDSAAREREFA
+199 ERDSTAREREFA
-211 ELYEMHDSMLRA
+211 ELYEMHDSLLRA

-234 ELTRLLHE
+234 ELTRLLGE

-266 PAERALIEA
+266 PAERSLIEA

-296 GAASAWAR
+296 RAASTWAR
-304 EAFSPAELTL
+304 DAFSPAELTL
-314 EPSWRYGGDLIDAA
+314 EPSWRYGGDLLDAA

-333 PAMNRVAPSSNGLR
+333 LAER
-347 LTEHPRVT
+347 
-355 PSREGAAVARRA
+355 GAEVARRA
-367 AGPPT
+367 AGPST

-377 SGINERA
+377 RGTNERA

-394 AALAAGDVKME
+394 AALAAGEVKME
-405 HVCVAVPRGGGRARA
+405 DVCVAVPRGGGRARA

-431 YRVTGP
+431 YRITGP

-443 PEVRDVIAWLRLL
+443 SEVRDVIAWLRLL

-603 LDEPSE
+603 VDEPSE

-617 MSLERAKGLEFSR
+617 MSLERTKGLEFSR
-630 VYVVGLHAG
+630 VYVVGLQAG
-639 AVPGVAPPGPPVLPT
+639 AVPGTVPAGPPVVPT
-654 GVGAGEPSH
+654 GVGAGGPSH
-663 EDEQRRLL
+663 EDEQRHLL

-684 SRPASTEG
+684 SRPAATEA

-702 DARAVLDATEQ
+702 DARAVLDAAEQ

-799 SPEQRSA
+799 SPEQRTA
-806 LHDSGLDAYLLD
+806 LHESGLDAYLLD

-898 QTAAE
+898 QTATE

-980 VDQLPSG
+980 VDQLPGG

-1044 SPDDLERVEGVVLEV
+1044 SSDDLERVEGVVLEV

>member
-1 MVSARPTGR
+1 MGDERDHGS
-10 APGVADA
+10 PG
-17 WVSLKSMAQEHDR
+17 L
-30 GEPVPTEQQEAVAAH
+30 TEQQDAVVAH
-45 GQGALLVLGAAGS
+45 ADGSLLVLGVAGS
-58 GRTEAL
+58 GRTESL
-64 ARRLS
+64 ARRLAH
-69 RLVSQGRRPLAL
+69 LVEEGERPLVL
-81 SRSAAAANRIRV
+81 TSSLAAAGRIRM
-93 RAEET
+93 RAEAT
-98 IETSY
+98 IDSAY
-103 EELVVHTHPV
+103 EELVVHTHPA
-113 AAARILREHATE
+113 AAARLLREHATE

-179 GVTAERFRR
+179 GVTAERFAR
-188 WSDEQAGGSVA
+188 WADEQSGGTRP

-211 ELYEMHDSMLRA
+211 EIYELHDSMLRS
-223 AGAMDEVDAVI
+223 AGAMDDIDAVI
-234 ELTRLLHE
+234 ELTRLLEE
-242 RPALAE
+242 RPALA
-248 AVSERF
+248 AGIAARF
-254 PDLLVDEAEDAC
+254 PHVLVDELEDAC
-266 PAERALIEA
+266 PAERSLIQALVA
-275 LARGAETTVISC
+275 GSTSAVLSC
-287 DDEQGRAPC
+287 DDEQGRGPC
-296 GAASAWAR
+296 DAASAWAR
-304 EAFSPAELTL
+304 QAIAPREVML
-314 EPSWRYGGDLIDAA
+314 EPTWRYGGDLLDAA

-333 PAMNRVAPSSNGLR
+333 PAAGGGEVP
-347 LTEHPRVT
+347 
-355 PSREGAAVARRA
+355 RRA
-367 AGPPT
+367 AGPAT

-377 SGINERA
+377 RGINDRA

-394 AALAAGDVKME
+394 AALAAGEVNMQRI
-405 HVCVAVPRGGGRARA
+405 CVAVPRDGGPARA

-431 YRVTGP
+431 YRLSGP

-537 FVRRLIERIGFRRHR
+537 FVRRLIERIGFRRQR

-573 AAAWTRREPTGSNR
+573 AETWTRREPGGSNR

-594 AVSEAGVPP
+594 AVSEAGGMRRGSAGAVEDPP
-603 LDEPSE
+603 EGTLEDQSE
-609 PTADAVRV
+609 PIAEAVRV
-617 MSLERAKGLEFSR
+617 MPLERTKGLEFAR
-630 VYVVGLHAG
+630 VYVVGLNAG
-639 AVPGVAPPGPPVLPT
+639 AVPGSAPAGSPAVPT
-654 GVGAGEPSH
+654 GVGAPTPSH
-663 EDEQRRLL
+663 EEESRRLL
-671 YVAMTRARDELVL
+671 YVAMTRATDDLVL
-684 SRPASTEG
+684 ARPAATED

-702 DARAVLDATEQ
+702 DARAVLDAAEQ

-753 DTYVDVTRAVARFL
+753 DTYVDVNRAVARFL
-767 ELVKLAGLIQGSSEE
+767 ELVKLAGLIQGSGEE
-782 PAADALAAIND
+782 PVSDALTAVND
-793 LLDHAI
+793 LLDQAI
-799 SPEQRSA
+799 SPEQRSS

-823 KRRRELIEQRDEP
+823 KRRRELIAKRDEP

-856 TLYRTCPLKYKFARV
+856 QLYRTCPLKYKFARV

-886 VIHQVLERFHGH
+886 VIHQVLERYHG
-898 QTAAE
+898 QQPPTE
-903 GEAEAGT
+903 GPMDTTPGSGEPGG
-910 LEHLMALFA
+910 LERLMSLFA
-919 AAWRRSGFGE
+919 VAWRRSGFGE

-935 FREKAIDALH
+935 FREKAIDALR
-945 RYHAREVASGSHPR
+945 RYHAREVASGSQPR

-980 VDQLPSG
+980 VDELPSG

-997 DPKPV
+997 DPKPA
-1002 RELESDVQ
+1002 RELQSDVQ

>member
-1 MVSARPTGR
+1 MGDQRLPD
-10 APGVADA
+10 APRL
-17 WVSLKSMAQEHDR
+17 S
-30 GEPVPTEQQEAVAAH
+30 EQQERVIAH
-45 GQGALLVLGAAGS
+45 EAGALLVLGAAGT
-58 GRTEAL
+58 GRSEAL
-64 ARRLS
+64 ARRVA
-69 RLVSQGRRPLAL
+69 RLVAQGERAL
-81 SRSAAAANRIRV
+81 VLTSSSAAGNRIRM

-98 IETSY
+98 IETPF
-103 EELVVHTHPV
+103 EELVVHTH
-113 AAARILREHATE
+113 ASGAARLLREHATE
-125 AEIDPFFES
+125 AGLDPFFES

-142 MLLDRIDEL
+142 MLLDRLDEL

-179 GVTAERFRR
+179 GVTAADFGR
-188 WSDEQAGGSVA
+188 WADEQAGGSRS

-211 ELYEMHDSMLRA
+211 EIYELHDSMLRS
-223 AGAMDEVDAVI
+223 AGAMDSIDGVI
-234 ELTRLLHE
+234 ELTMLLE
-242 RPALAE
+242 QRPALAE
-248 AVSERF
+248 AISARF
-254 PDLLVDEAEDAC
+254 PHLLIDEAEDAC
-266 PAERALIEA
+266 PAERSLIEA
-275 LARGAETTVISC
+275 LAGSATSTVIGC

-296 GAASAWAR
+296 SDAADWIRAAL
-304 EAFSPAELTL
+304 EVDEVAL
-314 EPSWRYGGDLIDAA
+314 EPAWRYGGDLLDAA
-328 HAVVA
+328 HTVVA
-333 PAMNRVAPSSNGLR
+333 PTSSRVAPGVGS
-347 LTEHPRVT
+347 
-355 PSREGAAVARRA
+355 SREGPEMPRRA
-367 AGPPT
+367 AGPAT

-377 SGINERA
+377 VGTNERA

-394 AALAAGDVKME
+394 TALAAGEVKME
-405 HVCVAVPRGGGRARA
+405 EVCVAVPRGGGRERA

-431 YRVTGP
+431 YRMTGP

-480 LARCTTIARR
+480 LARVTTIARR

-532 MRADV
+532 MKADV

-587 DFVRYLV
+587 DFVRYL
-594 AVSEAGVPP
+594 AAISEAGVAPV
-603 LDEPSE
+603 DEPTE
-609 PTADAVRV
+609 PMAAAVRV
-617 MSLERAKGLEFSR
+617 MSLDRTKGLEFSR
-630 VYVVGLHAG
+630 VYVIGLHAG
-639 AVPGVAPPGPPVLPT
+639 ALPGPTPAGAPMVPPVLGGPL
-654 GVGAGEPSH
+654 PSH
-663 EDEQRRLL
+663 EDDARRLL
-671 YVAMTRARDELVL
+671 YVAMTRARHELVL
-684 SRPASTEG
+684 ARPAATDAG
-692 GDARPSPFYE
+692 NARPSPFYE
-702 DARAVLDATEQ
+702 DARAVLDAIEQ

-753 DTYVDVTRAVARFL
+753 DTHVDVTRAVARFV
-767 ELVKLAGLIQGSSEE
+767 ELVKLAGLIQGSAEE
-782 PAADALAAIND
+782 PVADSLAAIND
-793 LLDHAI
+793 LLEHSI
-799 SPEQRSA
+799 SPDQRRA
-806 LHDSGLDAYLLD
+806 LRDSGLDAYLLD

-823 KRRRELIEQRDEP
+823 KRRRELIAKRDEP

-856 TLYRTCPLKYKFARV
+856 DLYRTCPLKYKFARV

-886 VIHQVLERFHGH
+886 VIHQVLERYHG
-898 QTAAE
+898 QQADDQ
-903 GEAEAGT
+903 GGSPS
-910 LEHLMALFA
+910 LERLMALFG
-919 AAWRRSGFGE
+919 AAWRRAGFGE

-935 FREKAIDALH
+935 FREKAIEALK

-959 WVERKFDFRIGP
+959 WVERKFDFRVGP

-980 VDQLPSG
+980 VDQLPGG

-997 DPKPV
+997 DPKPP
-1002 RELESDVQ
+1002 RELQSDVQ

-1069 PRPSPEICSW
+1069 PKPSPEICSW

>member
-1 MVSARPTGR
+1 MGASRDQV
-10 APGVADA
+10 APGL
-17 WVSLKSMAQEHDR
+17 S
-30 GEPVPTEQQEAVAAH
+30 EQQERVIAH
-45 GQGALLVLGAAGS
+45 DSGALLILGAAGS

-64 ARRLS
+64 ARRLG
-69 RLVSQGRRPLAL
+69 RLIAERERAL
-81 SRSAAAANRIRV
+81 VLTSSTAAAKRIRA

-98 IETSY
+98 IETPY
-103 EELVVHTHPV
+103 EELVVHTHPA
-113 AAARILREHATE
+113 AAARLLSEHATE
-125 AEIDPFFES
+125 AGIDPFFES

-179 GVTAERFRR
+179 GVTAADFAR
-188 WSDEQAGGSVA
+188 WADEQAGGSRS

-211 ELYEMHDSMLRA
+211 EIYELHDSMLRA
-223 AGAMDEVDAVI
+223 AGAMDAIDGVI
-234 ELTRLLHE
+234 ELTMLLE
-242 RPALAE
+242 QRPALDE
-248 AVSERF
+248 SISKRF
-254 PDLLVDEAEDAC
+254 PHLLVDEAEDAC
-266 PAERALIEA
+266 PAERSLIEA
-275 LARGAETTVISC
+275 LARSARSAVISC
-287 DDEQGRAPC
+287 DDEQGTAPC
-296 GAASAWAR
+296 SGASAWVRTALD
-304 EAFSPAELTL
+304 ADQVAL
-314 EPSWRYGGDLIDAA
+314 EPAWRYGGDLLDAA

-333 PAMNRVAPSSNGLR
+333 PADR
-347 LTEHPRVT
+347 
-355 PSREGAAVARRA
+355 GAEIPRRA
-367 AGPPT
+367 AGPST

-377 SGINERA
+377 AGINERA

-394 AALAAGDVKME
+394 SALAAGEVKLE
-405 HVCVAVPRGGGRARA
+405 EVCVAVPRGGGRARA

-431 YRVTGP
+431 YRLTGP

-518 FLQLHRA
+518 FLQLYRA

-532 MRADV
+532 MKADV

-594 AVSEAGVPP
+594 AVSEAGVAPVEEAT
-603 LDEPSE
+603 EPM
-609 PTADAVRV
+609 ADAVRV
-617 MSLERAKGLEFSR
+617 MSLERTKGLEFSR

-639 AVPGVAPPGPPVLPT
+639 GLPGPAPAGAPT
-654 GVGAGEPSH
+654 VPPEVGGPTTSH
-663 EDEQRRLL
+663 EDEARRLL

-684 SRPASTEG
+684 SRPAAIDSG
-692 GDARPSPFYE
+692 NARPSPFYE
-702 DARAVLDATEQ
+702 DARAVLDGTEQ

-767 ELVKLAGLIQGSSEE
+767 ELVKLAGLLQGSTEE
-782 PAADALAAIND
+782 PVADSLAAVND
-793 LLDHAI
+793 LLEHAI

-806 LHDSGLDAYLLD
+806 LRDSGLDAYLLD

-823 KRRRELIEQRDEP
+823 KRRRELIAKRDEP

-856 TLYRTCPLKYKFARV
+856 ELYRTCPLKYKFARV

-886 VIHQVLERFHGH
+886 VIHQVLERYHG
-898 QTAAE
+898 QEATE
-903 GEAEAGT
+903 GADAGS
-910 LEHLMALFA
+910 LERLMALFA
-919 AAWRRSGFGE
+919 TAWRRAGFGE

-935 FREKAIDALH
+935 FREKAIEALR

-980 VDQLPSG
+980 VDQLPGG

-997 DPKPV
+997 DPKPP

-1069 PRPSPEICSW
+1069 PKPSPEICSW

>member
-1 MVSARPTGR
+1 MGDEREHG
-10 APGVADA
+10 APG
-17 WVSLKSMAQEHDR
+17 L
-30 GEPVPTEQQEAVAAH
+30 TEQQEKVLAH
-45 GQGALLVLGAAGS
+45 DEGALLVLGVAGS
-58 GRTEAL
+58 GRTESL
-64 ARRLS
+64 ARRLA
-69 RLVSQGRRPLAL
+69 RLVGQGERAL
-81 SRSAAAANRIRV
+81 VLTRSVAAARRIRT
-93 RAEET
+93 RAEAEIDT
-98 IETSY
+98 GY
-103 EELVVHTHPV
+103 EELVIHTHPV
-113 AAARILREHATE
+113 AAARLLREHATE
-125 AEIDPFFES
+125 AGIDPFFES

-142 MLLDRIDEL
+142 MLLERIDEL
-151 PLRRHEIRGNPAGLL
+151 PLRRHEIRGNAAGLL

-179 GVTAERFRR
+179 GVTAADFGC
-188 WSDEQAGGSVA
+188 WADEQAGASRS
-199 ERDSAAREREFA
+199 ERDAAAREREFA
-211 ELYEMHDSMLRA
+211 EIYELHDSMLRT
-223 AGAMDEVDAVI
+223 AGAMDDIDAVL
-234 ELTRLLHE
+234 ELTMRLE
-242 RPALAE
+242 QRPALAE
-248 AVSERF
+248 AISTRF
-254 PDLLVDEAEDAC
+254 PHLLFDELEDAC
-266 PAERALIEA
+266 PAERSLVEA
-275 LARGAETTVISC
+275 LSRGSASAVLSC

-296 GAASAWAR
+296 DAASAWAR
-304 EAFSPAELTL
+304 QALGASEVTL
-314 EPSWRYGGDLIDAA
+314 ETTWRYGGDVLDAA

-333 PAMNRVAPSSNGLR
+333 PAS
-347 LTEHPRVT
+347 
-355 PSREGAAVARRA
+355 GASEVPRRA
-367 AGPPT
+367 AGPAA

-377 SGINERA
+377 CGTNERA

-394 AALAAGDVKME
+394 AALAAGEVKME
-405 HVCVAVPRGGGRARA
+405 EICVAVPRSGGPARA

-431 YRVTGP
+431 YRLSGP

-573 AAAWTRREPTGSNR
+573 AEAWTRREPGGSNR

-594 AVSEAGVPP
+594 AVSEAGGMRGGSAGGAE
-603 LDEPSE
+603 EPSDDVLEEQNE
-609 PTADAVRV
+609 PIADAVRV
-617 MSLERAKGLEFSR
+617 MPFERTKGLEFSR

-639 AVPGVAPPGPPVLPT
+639 AVPGSAPAGPPAVPA
-654 GVGAGEPSH
+654 GVGGAGPSH
-663 EDEQRRLL
+663 EEESRRLL
-671 YVAMTRARDELVL
+671 YVAMTRPSRDLVL
-684 SRPASTEG
+684 TRPAATEA
-692 GDARPSPFYE
+692 GDTRPSPFYE
-702 DARAVLDATEQ
+702 DARAVLNAPEL

-753 DTYVDVTRAVARFL
+753 DTYVDVNRAVARFL

-782 PAADALAAIND
+782 PVSDSLAAVND
-793 LLDHAI
+793 LLEQAI
-799 SPEQRSA
+799 SPDQRAA
-806 LHDSGLDAYLLD
+806 LRDSGLDAYLLD

-823 KRRRELIEQRDEP
+823 KRRRELIAKRDEP

-856 TLYRTCPLKYKFARV
+856 ELYRTCPLKYKFARV

-886 VIHQVLERFHGH
+886 VIHQVLERFHG
-898 QTAAE
+898 QQASGGAD
-903 GEAEAGT
+903 AGS
-910 LEHLMALFA
+910 LERLMGLFA
-919 AAWRRSGFGE
+919 AAWRRAGFGE

-935 FREKAIDALH
+935 FREKAIEALR
-945 RYHAREVASGSHPR
+945 RYHAREVASGSQPR

-980 VDQLPSG
+980 VDELPSG

-997 DPKPV
+997 DPKPA
-1002 RELESDVQ
+1002 RQLESDVQ

-1059 GEGILGQDFE
+1059 GEGIMGQDFE
-1069 PRPSPEICSW
+1069 PRPSPDICSW

>member
-1 MVSARPTGR
+1 MGEQRLHD
-10 APGVADA
+10 APGL
-17 WVSLKSMAQEHDR
+17 S
-30 GEPVPTEQQEAVAAH
+30 EQQGRVITHEE
-45 GQGALLVLGAAGS
+45 GALLVIGAAGT

-64 ARRLS
+64 ARRLA
-69 RLVSQGRRPLAL
+69 RLTAEGERAL
-81 SRSAAAANRIRV
+81 VLTSSTAGTRQIRT

-98 IETSY
+98 IETPY
-103 EELVVHTHPV
+103 EELVVHTHPD
-113 AAARILREHATE
+113 AAARLLREHATE
-125 AEIDPFFES
+125 AGLDPFFES

-142 MLLDRIDEL
+142 MLLDRLDEL

-179 GVTAERFRR
+179 GVTAADFGR
-188 WSDEQAGGSVA
+188 WADEQAGGSRS
-199 ERDSAAREREFA
+199 ERDAAAREREFA
-211 ELYEMHDSMLRA
+211 EIYALHDSMLRA
-223 AGAMDEVDAVI
+223 AGAMDAIDGVI
-234 ELTRLLHE
+234 ELTVRLE
-242 RPALAE
+242 QRPALAD
-248 AVSERF
+248 AIATRF
-254 PDLLVDEAEDAC
+254 PHLLVDEAEDAC
-266 PAERALIEA
+266 PAERSLVEA
-275 LARGAETTVISC
+275 LARSATSAVISC

-296 GAASAWAR
+296 TGASSWVRRALG
-304 EAFSPAELTL
+304 AEEGAL
-314 EPSWRYGGDLIDAA
+314 EPAWRYGGDLLDAA

-333 PAMNRVAPSSNGLR
+333 PAER
-347 LTEHPRVT
+347 
-355 PSREGAAVARRA
+355 GAEITRRA
-367 AGPPT
+367 AGPST

-377 SGINERA
+377 AGTNERA

-394 AALAAGDVKME
+394 TALAAGEVKAGE
-405 HVCVAVPRGGGRARA
+405 VCVAVPPGAGRERA

-431 YRVTGP
+431 YRMTGP

-480 LARCTTIARR
+480 LARVTTIARR

-532 MRADV
+532 MKADV

-594 AVSEAGVPP
+594 AVSEAGVAPV
-603 LDEPSE
+603 DEPTE
-609 PTADAVRV
+609 PMADAVRV
-617 MSLERAKGLEFSR
+617 MSLERTKGLEFAR

-639 AVPGVAPPGPPVLPT
+639 ALPGPTPAGAPMVPPVLGGP
-654 GVGAGEPSH
+654 VPSH
-663 EDEQRRLL
+663 QDDARRLL
-671 YVAMTRARDELVL
+671 YVAMTRAREELVL
-684 SRPASTEG
+684 SRPAATDAG
-692 GDARPSPFYE
+692 NARPSPFYE
-702 DARAVLDATEQ
+702 DARAVLDGSEQ

-767 ELVKLAGLIQGSSEE
+767 ELVKLAGLIQGSAEE
-782 PAADALAAIND
+782 PVADSLGAIND
-793 LLDHAI
+793 LLEHAI

-806 LHDSGLDAYLLD
+806 LRDSGLDAYLLD

-823 KRRRELIEQRDEP
+823 KRRRELIAKRDEP

-856 TLYRTCPLKYKFARV
+856 ELYRTCPLKYKFARV

-886 VIHQVLERFHGH
+886 VIHQVLERYHG
-898 QTAAE
+898 QQAA
-903 GEAEAGT
+903 GEADAGS
-910 LEHLMALFA
+910 LERLMALFG
-919 AAWRRSGFGE
+919 AAWRRAGFGE

-935 FREKAIDALH
+935 FREKAIDALK

-980 VDQLPSG
+980 VDQLPGG

-997 DPKPV
+997 DPKPP

-1069 PRPSPEICSW
+1069 PKPSPEICSW

>member
-1 MVSARPTGR
+1 
-10 APGVADA
+10 
-17 WVSLKSMAQEHDR
+17 
-30 GEPVPTEQQEAVAAH
+30 
-45 GQGALLVLGAAGS
+45 VLGVAGS

-64 ARRLS
+64 AARLADLTE
-69 RLVSQGRRPLAL
+69 RGERALAL
-81 SRSAAAANRIRV
+81 TCSAATVSRIRT
-93 RAEET
+93 RSEET
-98 IETSY
+98 IESAF
-103 EELVVHTHPV
+103 EELVVHRHAV
-113 AAARILREHATE
+113 AAARLLREHATE
-125 AEIDPFFES
+125 AGLDPLFEI

-142 MLLDRIDEL
+142 MLLERQDEL
-151 PLRRHEIRGNPAGLL
+151 PLRKHEIRGNPTGLL
-166 ARIVDRIDALKSA
+166 ARIVDRVDALKAA
-179 GVTAERFRR
+179 GVTVERFRA
-188 WSDEQAGGSVA
+188 WTEQLEA
-199 ERDSAAREREFA
+199 EDRPDQDAIAREREFA
-211 ELYEMHDSMLRA
+211 AVYELHDEMLHS
-223 AGAMDEVDAVI
+223 AGAMDAGEAVLV
-234 ELTRLLHE
+234 LTRLLEQHSG
-242 RPALAE
+242 LA
-248 AVSERF
+248 AAIAERF
-254 PDLLVDEAEDAC
+254 PHLLVDELEDAC
-266 PAERALIEA
+266 PAERSLIEVLSRNA
-275 LARGAETTVISC
+275 GSVVLGC
-287 DDEQGRAPC
+287 DDEQARASC
-296 GAASAWAR
+296 EGASAWAR
-304 EAFSPAELTL
+304 ETLGAAEVVL
-314 EPSWRYGGDLIDAA
+314 EPSWRYGGDLLDAA

-333 PAMNRVAPSSNGLR
+333 PAAG
-347 LTEHPRVT
+347 
-355 PSREGAAVARRA
+355 GAELVRRA
-367 AGPPT
+367 AGPGT

-377 SGINERA
+377 SSANARA

-394 AALAAGDVKME
+394 TALASGELKME
-405 HVCVAVPRGGGRARA
+405 EICIAIPGSGRARE
-420 IAAAL
+420 IGAAL

-431 YRVTGP
+431 YRLTGR

-509 PEARDRIRE
+509 PEARDRIRG
-518 FLQLHRA
+518 FLSLHGA
-525 AARAMGE
+525 AAKAMGE

-566 LSRLGEL
+566 LSRLGDL
-573 AAAWTRREPTGSNR
+573 AADWTRREPTGSNR

-594 AVSEAGVPP
+594 AVSEAGVTPA
-603 LDEPSE
+603 DEPST
-609 PTADAVRV
+609 PLAAAIRV
-617 MSLERAKGLEFSR
+617 MPFDRLKGVEFTR
-630 VYVVGLHAG
+630 VYAVGLHAG
-639 AVPGVAPPGPPVLPT
+639 AVPGPAPAGAPAVPEAVGGPRTP
-654 GVGAGEPSH
+654 H
-663 EDEQRRLL
+663 EDRARRLL
-671 YVAMTRARDELVL
+671 YTAMTRATDELVL
-684 SRPASTEG
+684 SRPAATDEG
-692 GDARPSPFYE
+692 KARPSPFYE
-702 DARAVLDATEQ
+702 EARAVLDASEQ

-753 DTYVDVTRAVARFL
+753 DTYVDVTRAVGRFL
-767 ELVKLAGLIQGSSEE
+767 ELVKLAGLIQGSPEE
-782 PAADALAAIND
+782 PVADSLTAIND
-793 LLDHAI
+793 LLEQAI
-799 SPEQRSA
+799 SPEQRRALADSA
-806 LHDSGLDAYLLD
+806 LDAYLLD

-823 KRRRELIEQRDEP
+823 KRRRELIAQQDEP

-856 TLYRTCPLKYKFARV
+856 ELYRTCPLKYKFARV

-886 VIHQVLERFHGH
+886 VIHQVLERFHG
-898 QTAAE
+898 QEASTAATNTAAE
-903 GEAEAGT
+903 PGDAGS
-910 LEHLMALFA
+910 LERLMALFA
-919 AAWRRSGFGE
+919 AAWRRAGFRE

-935 FREKAIDALH
+935 FRERAVEALR
-945 RYHAREVASGSHPR
+945 RYHAREIASGSNPR

-980 VDQLPSG
+980 VDQLPGG

-997 DPKPV
+997 DPKPQ
-1002 RELESDVQ
+1002 RELEGDVQ

-1029 SYWYVLAD
+1029 TYWYVLAD